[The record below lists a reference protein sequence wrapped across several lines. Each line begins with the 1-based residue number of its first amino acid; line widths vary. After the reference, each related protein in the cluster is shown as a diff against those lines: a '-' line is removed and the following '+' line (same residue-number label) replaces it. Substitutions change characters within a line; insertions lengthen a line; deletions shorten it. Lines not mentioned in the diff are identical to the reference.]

1 MIRAKVSEREDLK
14 WLEEYCNMPLRDV
27 RTPSDSRKS
36 VRRENRHS
44 LISYV
49 ALARATEAGERLK
62 SGRLARSRSI
72 SSTELTPGT
81 CLGHN
86 DVGDP
91 PGPGLHCLTRQS
103 QDKGAP
109 GPRAPQA
116 LRPRECPGAQ
126 DHPDRTYM
134 PGGDLIDSIPVC

>member
-62 SGRLARSRSI
+62 SGRLARLCRGG
-72 SSTELTPGT
+72 EGERWKKEVR
-81 CLGHN
+81 
-86 DVGDP
+86 VGKR
-91 PGPGLHCLTRQS
+91 GGVRG
-103 QDKGAP
+103 GAR
-109 GPRAPQA
+109 GWMSLEAKWA
-116 LRPRECPGAQ
+116 E
-126 DHPDRTYM
+126 
-134 PGGDLIDSIPVC
+134 